1 MKTKSFTPEQTLYL
15 ETATQIL
22 QDRFDEQEK
31 TIKTLR
37 NLLGDEMLKNH
48 DLTNKLNKL
57 KHENKKN

>member
-1 MKTKSFTPEQTLYL
+1 MKTNFTQKQTLYL
-15 ETATQIL
+15 EKATQIL

-37 NLLGDEMLKNH
+37 NLLGDEILKNH

-57 KHENKKN
+57 KYENKKN

>member
-1 MKTKSFTPEQTLYL
+1 MKTNFTQKQTLYL
-15 ETATQIL
+15 EKATQIL

-37 NLLGDEMLKNH
+37 NLLGDEILKNH

>member
-37 NLLGDEMLKNH
+37 NLLGDEMLKNR

-57 KHENKKN
+57 KYENKKN